1 MRAVAL
7 GEPRRCSLQHDAL
20 RDADAA
26 QCREFL
32 HRKNTGIDVREETG
46 LLENELAGECEILN
60 GGLEPEFAKRV
71 LRRAV
76 SQLRLVAQR
85 EQSLPP
91 TAPSPR
97 LPDPPATARREIP
110 RFEFARPFAK
120 D

>member
-7 GEPRRCSLQHDAL
+7 GEPRRCSLQHEAL
-20 RDADAA
+20 RDADAG
-26 QCREFL
+26 QGREFL
-32 HRKNTGIDVREETG
+32 HRKNTGIDGREETG

-85 EQSLPP
+85 EQCL
-91 TAPSPR
+91 A
-97 LPDPPATARREIP
+97 ATGR
-110 RFEFARPFAK
+110 FARLR